1 MDVDQ
6 REFRVGTGS
15 GPRVAVR
22 DYGGKGPPV
31 LLLHG
36 AGGNLLHWAAV
47 VPRLAAAH
55 RVVAMDLRGHGR
67 SDDAP
72 WEWERVLDDIEAVID
87 HCGLG
92 SPAVVGHSLG
102 GMLAGA
108 WARRHPDCP
117 AAVSLDG
124 HRAAET
130 DPDHYAGL
138 PAERV
143 RHDLERLRSLFTAQT
158 ATAAQPMTADQVAAL
173 LDQQRAFAAATG
185 IDEEEWEAT
194 VRRGIAER
202 DGRYF
207 LRPGPGTTSAL
218 RASAGFRDCLPVF
231 AEVEAPLL
239 VVLATRE
246 LPQVPEDLRDLVRAH
261 RTAVRRDLAALAAA
275 RPNVCVREIDADHGM
290 TVMDSGEVA
299 GPVLAFLREH
309 AAGN

>member
-218 RASAGFRDCLPVF
+218 RASAGFRDCLRGLRRGGGT
-231 AEVEAPLL
+231 AP
-239 VVLATRE
+239 RR
-246 LPQVPEDLRDLVRAH
+246 PGHQG
-261 RTAVRRDLAALAAA
+261 TAPGPRGPA
-275 RPNVCVREIDADHGM
+275 RPR
-290 TVMDSGEVA
+290 A
-299 GPVLAFLREH
+299 GPPDRRAPRPRRARRRAAQRLRPRDRR
-309 AAGN
+309 